1 MRSNNFIK
9 ANLNK
14 NILDLCH
21 EELMDGNFFG
31 DILVKLHINNNYEN
45 NLTTYMKS
53 SNMENSNVS
62 CEQACQNGSPCVGWV
77 YHNQNQTCN
86 LFNKLNQ
93 LYEFS
98 GTYFGIKNCTTQLFN
113 QLVLGIP
120 GTFLKTI
127 L

>member
-1 MRSNNFIK
+1 
-9 ANLNK
+9 
-14 NILDLCH
+14 
-21 EELMDGNFFG
+21 
-31 DILVKLHINNNYEN
+31 
-45 NLTTYMKS
+45 MKS

-98 GTYFGIKNCTTQLFN
+98 GTYFGIKNCTPEILYQLS
-113 QLVLGIP
+113 GKP
-120 GTFLKTI
+120 GYLFQTI